1 MSAPVW
7 SLSVDLQAKTASF
20 TTGMAGA
27 AQAARASFGDISESA
42 KSMSSDVADASDSVD
57 YSMTEARHG
66 VTMLGEEFGVHLPRG
81 ITTFIASLGPV
92 GAAMEAAF
100 PFLAIILGATLLI
113 EHLAKVDEE
122 AKKLAADQNKAFE
135 SAALHIE
142 QATAK
147 SLELKIRLAEL
158 TGGPVTELAAKLR
171 IVHDTLASMELA
183 PTLKSQFEDLT
194 KNIHVGSKWN
204 PLNWLNDSRA
214 MAQGVKDE
222 AQSAGNAIANAVT
235 LQEKQAQATQA
246 LFVAQGTLAAMQKTG
261 NQEAIEDQKTLIRLL
276 EDTKRQADLA
286 VGNQKT
292 GNKVEDT
299 ERSQKAAADAQK
311 DLQQRH
317 ATLDQRLSVEEAY
330 YKKSLELKKKAAED
344 EKKADDLQREAGE
357 AFTHAVLEQ
366 DEQRA
371 KLAEQMGK
379 EEADAV
385 RKMAELKL
393 QAAEVQIKNEE
404 KLHKGSDQLLVDQE
418 IAAQNESYNAQM
430 KAYQLELGALDK
442 YGKDYE
448 VKLKSIQDKE
458 KELTQEHE
466 NKLTQ
471 IVTTAEEQRKQKVL
485 QSENQMDQAFA
496 STAAKSIIEG
506 KNMEQSFERLGGQM
520 MQTMLTNLM
529 QMETVQGRK
538 RFGDAR
544 TAAADAFQS
553 AGNPILG
560 AVEAAAAFTAVMA
573 FDKGGVVPGVE
584 RGDVVPAM
592 LTPGEGII
600 PGSVMDGLSKAVKN
614 GGFNGGDTH
623 IHKSTHNHYWSAV
636 DGPSVKRMLEKHSDA
651 FEQHVERHFRKR
663 NM

>member
-1 MSAPVW
+1 MAQPVW
-7 SLSVDLQAKTASF
+7 TLSVDLQAKTAAF
-20 TTGMAGA
+20 TTGLANA
-27 AQAARASFGDISESA
+27 AQGARASFGEIRDGA
-42 KSMSSDVADASDSVD
+42 KDMGDGVADASDSVN

-66 VTMLGEEFGVHLPRG
+66 VMMLGEEFGVHLPRG

-113 EHLAKVDEE
+113 EHLNKVDE
-122 AKKLAADQNKAFE
+122 AGKKLAEDQAKVFE
-135 SAALHIE
+135 SATMNLEEA
-142 QATAK
+142 QK
-147 SLELKIRLAEL
+147 KGLELQLRFAEL
-158 TGGPVTELAAKLR
+158 TGGPVAALEEKLR
-171 IVHDTLASMELA
+171 EVQHTLSSMHLTPEL
-183 PTLKSQFEDLT
+183 KKEFEDFS
-194 KNIHVGSKWN
+194 KGIQVGSKWN

-261 NQEAIEDQKTLIRLL
+261 NQSAIEDQKKLIELL
-276 EDTKRQADLA
+276 QLTKDNLTTQ
-286 VGNQKT
+286 VSNQKT
-292 GNKVEDT
+292 GDKVEDT
-299 ERSQKAAADAQK
+299 ERGQKAAADAQK
-311 DLQQRH
+311 DLQQRKM
-317 ATLDQRLSVEEAY
+317 TLDQRLGVEESY

-344 EKKADDLQREAGE
+344 QKKADDLQRDADE
-357 AFTHAVLEQ
+357 AFTREVQEQ
-366 DEQRA
+366 GLQRA
-371 KLAEQMGK
+371 KLAEELGK
-379 EEADAV
+379 EEADAI
-385 RKMAELKL
+385 RKTAELKL
-393 QAAEVQIKNEE
+393 QAAENQIKSEE
-404 KLHKGSDQLLVDQE
+404 KLHKGSDQQIVQQE

-448 VKLKSIQDKE
+448 VKLKAIQDKE

-471 IVTTAEEQRKQKVL
+471 IVTTAEEQRKQRVM
-485 QSENQMDQAFA
+485 QAETQMGQAFA

-529 QMETVQGRK
+529 QMETITARR
-538 RFGDAR
+538 RFSEAR
-544 TAAADAFQS
+544 TSPADAFKA
-553 AGNPILG
+553 AGNPVLG

-584 RGDVVPAM
+584 RGDGVPAM
-592 LTPGEGII
+592 VTPGEGII

-614 GGFNGGDTH
+614 GNLNGGGDTH
-623 IHKSTHNHYWSAV
+623 IHRHTHNWQLNAFDSHGLDRV
-636 DGPSVKRMLEKHSDA
+636 LTKHSDVI
-651 FEQHVERHFRKR
+651 EKHVEHQFR
-663 NM
+663 